1 MGLDIIYNIL
11 NLIFY
16 YHYIDGLLAYQQE
29 VRGSMLQLQEVW
41 LNILV
46 EENSRGSDGHRL
58 QKAGTR
64 AEESALV
71 FDHFNI
77 FFSSI

>member
-1 MGLDIIYNIL
+1 
-11 NLIFY
+11 
-16 YHYIDGLLAYQQE
+16 
-29 VRGSMLQLQEVW
+29 MLQLQEVW